1 MGHSRIGTLP
11 ATRRWKDVVR
21 LIADGANVD
30 KVADA
35 TLRAAERAFAW
46 VQDDAGFR
54 EAANL
59 LVQIGL
65 AAGSKNP
72 TAALAAIGMPLSE
85 TTSAAEVAV
94 VLGETLDQRIAALRQ
109 RSDFGEKAA
118 NALISTVVEHIKG
131 ELPTL
136 IPPTPSDVSAAL
148 KGAGREKGF
157 GELAR
162 SFFGKVTAECLDY
175 FLSKAL
181 ATKLGDGQRFATN
194 NQISE
199 FMQAMRTHCGEA
211 SEITQDFA
219 GEWFSK
225 HRYEEGGTISRE
237 SAEGFAWYAM
247 QKMRAELTARAKDN
261 EN

>member
-1 MGHSRIGTLP
+1 M
-11 ATRRWKDVVR
+11 R
-21 LIADGANVD
+21 LIADGANVE
-30 KVADA
+30 KVAEA

-54 EAANL
+54 EAANF

-65 AAGSKNP
+65 AAGAKNP
-72 TAALAAIGMPLSE
+72 KEALAAAGLPLSE
-85 TTSAAEVAV
+85 STSVAEVAM
-94 VLGETLDQRIAALRQ
+94 VLGETLDRRVDAVRQ

-118 NALISTVVEHIKG
+118 NALISTVVERIKSQ
-131 ELPTL
+131 LPTL
-136 IPPTPSDVSAAL
+136 FVPTPVDVGAAL
-148 KGAGREKGF
+148 KSVGREKGF
-157 GELAR
+157 GEFAR
-162 SFFGKVTAECLDY
+162 TFFGKVTAECLDY

-181 ATKLGDGQRFATN
+181 GTKLGEGQRFATN

-199 FMQAMRTHCGEA
+199 FMLAMRTHCGEA
-211 SEITQDFA
+211 SAITEDFA

-247 QKMRAELTARAKDN
+247 QKMRAELAARAN
-261 EN
+261 ENEN